1 MYAATAGLVVVSLA
15 IAAFAGPLSVV
26 TGRVGDDL
34 VTRDGYRV
42 AVWGAPGE
50 CAGDGAAAAVG
61 RTGPAPRARDRLADP
76 GLGPAVGHLH
86 AAVDRR
92 RGGGG
97 RRGDRR
103 VPVPPAEA
111 HLPVRPLRLLGLVAY
126 LVYDM
131 VVSGAEVS
139 WQVLRYG
146 PAARGAVFEVPLLS
160 GSDRVVTVV
169 ANALSLSPGAM
180 ALQIDHAHGLWFVYA
195 LGPRD
200 GAGVERSRR
209 RTMDMQRR
217 VLAALGT
224 TEELATAERLL
235 AERGR

>member
-1 MYAATAGLVVVSLA
+1 MSERASAPSAVRRPRWAARVRPRVLEIVWLTFVWVLLWGTFSPLSIVGGVVVA
-15 IAAFAGPLSVV
+15 
-26 TGRVGDDL
+26 
-34 VTRDGYRV
+34 V
-42 AVWGAPGE
+42 AVIGAF
-50 CAGDGAAAAVG
+50 
-61 RTGPAPRARDRLADP
+61 RF
-76 GLGPAVGHLH
+76 
-86 AAVDRR
+86 
-92 RGGGG
+92 
-97 RRGDRR
+97 
-103 VPVPPAEA
+103 PPAEA
-111 HLPVRPLRLLGLVAY
+111 HLPVRPLRLLLLVGY

-160 GSDRVVTVV
+160 SSDRVVTVV

-180 ALQIDHAHGLWFVYA
+180 TLQIDHAHGLWFVYA

-224 TEELATAERLL
+224 PEELATAERLL
-235 AERGR
+235 AERGC

>member
-1 MYAATAGLVVVSLA
+1 VSATAVSRRPRWTARVRPRVLEIVWLTLVWILLWGTFTPLSIVGGVVVA
-15 IAAFAGPLSVV
+15 
-26 TGRVGDDL
+26 
-34 VTRDGYRV
+34 V
-42 AVWGAPGE
+42 AVIGAF
-50 CAGDGAAAAVG
+50 
-61 RTGPAPRARDRLADP
+61 RF
-76 GLGPAVGHLH
+76 
-86 AAVDRR
+86 
-92 RGGGG
+92 
-97 RRGDRR
+97 
-103 VPVPPAEA
+103 PPAEA

-146 PAARGAVFEVPLLS
+146 PAARGAVFEVPLLTR
-160 GSDRVVTVV
+160 SDRVVTVV
-169 ANALSLSPGAM
+169 ANALSLSPGTM

-200 GAGVERSRR
+200 RAGVERSRR

-217 VLAALGT
+217 VIAALGAP
-224 TEELATAERLL
+224 EELATAERLL

>member
-1 MYAATAGLVVVSLA
+1 MSAPATVRRPRWAARVRPRVLEIVWLTVVWVLLWGTFTPLSIVGGVVVA
-15 IAAFAGPLSVV
+15 
-26 TGRVGDDL
+26 
-34 VTRDGYRV
+34 V
-42 AVWGAPGE
+42 AVIGAF
-50 CAGDGAAAAVG
+50 
-61 RTGPAPRARDRLADP
+61 RF
-76 GLGPAVGHLH
+76 
-86 AAVDRR
+86 
-92 RGGGG
+92 
-97 RRGDRR
+97 
-103 VPVPPAEA
+103 PPAEA
-111 HLPVRPLRLLGLVAY
+111 HLPVRPLRLLGLVVY

-160 GSDRVVTVV
+160 SSDRVVTMV